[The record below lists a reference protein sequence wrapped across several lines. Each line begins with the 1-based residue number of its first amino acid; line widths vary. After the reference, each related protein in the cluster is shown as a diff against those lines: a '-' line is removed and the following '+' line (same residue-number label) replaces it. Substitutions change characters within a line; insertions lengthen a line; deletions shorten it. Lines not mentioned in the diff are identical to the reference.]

1 MKCLF
6 NREHVRMLGVCSLA
20 VDQSC
25 VCLRVVALVGG
36 LLAADGVL
44 GLPEGGGPLPL
55 QLAGLLGFLLPLG
68 QDLDGQHDIRK
79 IWW

>member
-1 MKCLF
+1 M
-6 NREHVRMLGVCSLA
+6 
-20 VDQSC
+20 
-25 VCLRVVALVGG
+25 CLRVVALVGG